1 MKIDKLMVDKE
12 KIYVIVCSRECDE
25 LKIIRDLKKYNKDL
39 YIVNNP
45 MLFNFPG
52 NNFTPKQ
59 IIKWCS
65 YRKKSRYTFEN
76 IINLLEMDEVA
87 YIYNRKWKYMGNF
100 KWICSVAVGIA
111 QGKKYYIM
119 PWISKCE
126 LDYQEF
132 RLEKIFK
139 AIKIIGGTMV
149 CPIESVGDKRIFE
162 ENQDIIIKN
171 LLQ

>member
-126 LDYQEF
+126 LDYQEY